1 MFAQVVL
8 YLMDS
13 PQSGFLGRHK
23 EVGGIYFVSIEPG
36 NGNSAYRVYF
46 FDAVYLIS
54 PKNYAQQIV
63 GISKVNVYGVAFHA
77 KIPPVQINV
86 VTDVKTVYK
95 PAQEHIATVI
105 FSLLHVDD
113 IIIEIGRIS
122 HAVDARYGRYHYH
135 ILASGKQGG
144 SGGKPELVDFIV
156 YGEVFLYICVR
167 RRKIGFGL
175 IVIIIGYIVF
185 YRVVREKSLE
195 LAV

>member
-1 MFAQVVL
+1 MVTPL
-8 YLMDS
+8 IGSTSSMLSTSS
-13 PQSGFLGRHK
+13 PQKLCAADCRHK
-23 EVGGIYFVSIEPG
+23 QGKCLRCRLSRENSPG
-36 NGNSAYRVYF
+36 SNQCR
-46 FDAVYLIS
+46 
-54 PKNYAQQIV
+54 
-63 GISKVNVYGVAFHA
+63 YGRKDCLQAGAGTHCDC
-77 KIPPVQINV
+77 N
-86 VTDVKTVYK
+86 
-95 PAQEHIATVI
+95 